1 MLHYYDREYFTIRMM
16 QMIEM
21 GQIVSV
27 EGSMATVKIR
37 RGISCD
43 SCTACGMAKD
53 QSEISFRIANDL
65 NAQIGDWVELELES
79 KSLIKA
85 SLIVYLLPL
94 IALILGVVGGYAIA
108 GQFSGNPDL
117 YGAIGGILFTALSFL
132 GIRAMDPI
140 LRKNGD
146 YSPKMISIV
155 NLHSKGEIMDGE

>member
-1 MLHYYDREYFTIRMM
+1 
-16 QMIEM
+16 MIEM

-37 RGISCD
+37 RGISCG

-117 YGAIGGILFTALSFL
+117 YGAIGGILLTILSFV
-132 GIRAMDPI
+132 GIRVMDP
-140 LRKNGD
+140 LFNTKGD
-146 YSPKMISIV
+146 YSPRMVSII
-155 NLHSKGEIMDGE
+155 NLSSKGEIEDGK